1 MRGICSAAYAGIA
14 VSLDSFAHTRV
25 CRLPMI
31 GDAIAGVVGK
41 IIDRAWPDPSQKAAA
56 AIELQ
61 KMVQAG
67 EFKQIDADLQLAQM
81 QADVNKVEAG
91 SADHFTSRWRP
102 SVGYVCAAGL
112 AYAAILEPCARLF
125 VVANGVAVD
134 LPAVD
139 TTLTMQL
146 LLGLLGLGGM
156 RSAEKLKRAA

>member
-1 MRGICSAAYAGIA
+1 
-14 VSLDSFAHTRV
+14 
-25 CRLPMI
+25 MI

-41 IIDRAWPDPSQKAAA
+41 IIDRAWPDPAQKAAA

-67 EFKQIDADLQLAQM
+67 EFKQIDADIQLAQM
-81 QADVNKVEAG
+81 QADVNKVEAA
-91 SADHFTSRWRP
+91 SADPFTSRWRP

-112 AYAAILEPCARLF
+112 AYAAIIEPCLRLL
-125 VVANGVAVD
+125 VAVGGVSAA

-146 LLGLLGLGGM
+146 LFGLLGLGGM
-156 RSAEKLKRAA
+156 RSYDKAKGAA